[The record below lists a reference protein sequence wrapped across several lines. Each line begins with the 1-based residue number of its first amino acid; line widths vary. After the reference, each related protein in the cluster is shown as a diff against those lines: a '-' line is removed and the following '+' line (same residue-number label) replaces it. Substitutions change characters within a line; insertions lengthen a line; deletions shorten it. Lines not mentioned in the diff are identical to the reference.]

1 MKGLISKISK
11 GLYSMLNKVDGEYK
25 TIELSEVK
33 RMLDSNEAILID
45 VREPNELVEDGYI
58 KDSINIPLGTLEERQ
73 SELDRE
79 KTYITF
85 CAMGGRSMKAAGI
98 LSKAGFK
105 HLYNAKEGMK
115 AWSYDKVK
123 R

>member
-1 MKGLISKISK
+1 
-11 GLYSMLNKVDGEYK
+11 MLNKVDGEYK

-85 CAMGGRSMKAAGI
+85 CAVGGRSMKAAGI